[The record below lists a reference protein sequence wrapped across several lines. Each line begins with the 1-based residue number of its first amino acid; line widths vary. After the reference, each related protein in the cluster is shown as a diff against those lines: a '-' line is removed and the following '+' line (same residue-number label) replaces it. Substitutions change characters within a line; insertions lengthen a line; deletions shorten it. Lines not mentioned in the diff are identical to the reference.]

1 MILLKLTFLVTALII
16 CTTLIVLMMKMR
28 SAQTPLK
35 KHITP
40 MFALGLCSVIFYSI
54 FLFCDSYWY
63 AMIFDTLFFCSL
75 DWLVYSVLTFSFAYT
90 NRNPQHPYR
99 FVLLVMSAVDS
110 LFLLLNLKTLHSF
123 DLDLLYFSKNLI
135 PYWGAVFTPVHYLHL
150 GFCYIMVFSS
160 FALIAMAMIKAPLF
174 YKKKYISVL
183 VAYIIIIV
191 INVFCYS
198 LNTPVDFSV
207 FMYTFLAIF
216 IYYYSTYRFPHQ
228 LVNCLLAN
236 VNERISEGIVF
247 FDADGKFAYAN
258 ASGRF
263 LMGDTAKRATF
274 SAATA
279 ERYAR
284 TWQKFH
290 PEPSSKG
297 EDSFTIN
304 GTNLHFQV
312 EFQKVFSDG
321 EEIGS
326 FFKFVNKTDEI
337 KQLKR
342 QRYISTHDEMTGL
355 LNRTGFF
362 EAVSER
368 QQSDLS
374 EYLMLV
380 SNIRDF
386 KIINEIFGEE
396 TGDKIL
402 MMEADFLR
410 QADGIDALCGRI
422 DDDKFAM
429 FLKKEYFSMKK
440 TIDEFQKIQQITENS
455 AFKIHFTLGIYESR
469 FAFESPRLMCDKA
482 LLATEKNSDDYQHI
496 FAEYD
501 SEMLEQL
508 LVEKD
513 IVSDF
518 ETALSKGQFC
528 IFLQPQISIDDM
540 NFSCEALA
548 RWRHPERGILQPKEF
563 IEILEKTGLIHKLD
577 AYIWEEAAKKIREW
591 NDKGIRNWSISV
603 NVSPKDFYYIDIF
616 KTLVEIVQKYNISP
630 SLLNIE
636 FTETAFVENF
646 EKSRKLTKN
655 LQQFGFK
662 VEIDDFGSGYS
673 SLNMLKDIDADVLK
687 IDRVFLKET
696 EHHDRGMTILSSIVS
711 MAKSLNME
719 VLAEGVETDSQ
730 ILMLKELGCE
740 AFRGFLFA
748 EPMEVSEFER
758 AFVFRKPKN
767 LFL

>member
-1 MILLKLTFLVTALII
+1 M
-16 CTTLIVLMMKMR
+16 
-28 SAQTPLK
+28 
-35 KHITP
+35 
-40 MFALGLCSVIFYSI
+40 
-54 FLFCDSYWY
+54 
-63 AMIFDTLFFCSL
+63 
-75 DWLVYSVLTFSFAYT
+75 
-90 NRNPQHPYR
+90 
-99 FVLLVMSAVDS
+99 
-110 LFLLLNLKTLHSF
+110 
-123 DLDLLYFSKNLI
+123 
-135 PYWGAVFTPVHYLHL
+135 
-150 GFCYIMVFSS
+150 
-160 FALIAMAMIKAPLF
+160 
-174 YKKKYISVL
+174 
-183 VAYIIIIV
+183 
-191 INVFCYS
+191 
-198 LNTPVDFSV
+198 
-207 FMYTFLAIF
+207 
-216 IYYYSTYRFPHQ
+216 
-228 LVNCLLAN
+228 
-236 VNERISEGIVF
+236 
-247 FDADGKFAYAN
+247 
-258 ASGRF
+258 
-263 LMGDTAKRATF
+263 
-274 SAATA
+274 
-279 ERYAR
+279 
-284 TWQKFH
+284 
-290 PEPSSKG
+290 
-297 EDSFTIN
+297 
-304 GTNLHFQV
+304 
-312 EFQKVFSDG
+312 
-321 EEIGS
+321 
-326 FFKFVNKTDEI
+326 NKTDEI

-740 AFRGFLFA
+740 AFQGFLFA